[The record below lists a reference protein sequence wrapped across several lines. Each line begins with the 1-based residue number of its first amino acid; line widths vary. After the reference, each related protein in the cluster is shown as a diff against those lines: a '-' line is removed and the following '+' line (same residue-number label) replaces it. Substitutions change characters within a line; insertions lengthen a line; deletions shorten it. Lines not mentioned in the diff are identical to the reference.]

1 MTDNIMEV
9 VIQLRKDTVANYEL
23 VGNNFIPEN
32 GEICIVEYG
41 DRLRFKCGDG
51 LHYFNQLEYIDEN
64 SGIIFYGYYLNG
76 KFWTDSTYT
85 VELEKSTAYLYID
98 RIVAGQMY
106 TWDGTKY
113 NPAVPAA
120 SETVAGIMKLYQD
133 GGSNIDGAMSQKAV
147 TQGVGSIGFAIDPDK
162 DDCLIVDLP
171 WDNIQGR
178 YPN

>member
-98 RIVAGQMY
+98 RNNMGAMY

-113 NPAVPAA
+113 SPVVPQAT
-120 SETVAGIMKLYQD
+120 ENVAGMMKLYQTSGNNTD
-133 GGSNIDGAMSQKAV
+133 GTMSQRAI
-147 TQGVGSIGFAIDPDK
+147 TQGVSDIKFNVDENDAE
-162 DDCLIVDLP
+162 CLVLDLP
-171 WDNIQGR
+171 W
-178 YPN
+178 

>member
-98 RIVAGQMY
+98 RNNIGEMY

-113 NPAVPAA
+113 NPVTPMATE
-120 SETVAGIMKLYQD
+120 SVAGMMKLYNGKGSHTD
-133 GGSNIDGAMSQKAV
+133 GTMTQKSITDELNTKFEVSVDEDDECAV
-147 TQGVGSIGFAIDPDK
+147 FTIT
-162 DDCLIVDLP
+162 L
-171 WDNIQGR
+171 
-178 YPN
+178 

>member
-98 RIVAGQMY
+98 RNNIGEMY

-113 NPAVPAA
+113 NSVTPMATE
-120 SETVAGIMKLYQD
+120 SVAGMMKLYNGKGSHTD
-133 GGSNIDGAMSQKAV
+133 GTMTQKSITDELNTKFEVSVDEDDECAV
-147 TQGVGSIGFAIDPDK
+147 FTIT
-162 DDCLIVDLP
+162 L
-171 WDNIQGR
+171 
-178 YPN
+178 